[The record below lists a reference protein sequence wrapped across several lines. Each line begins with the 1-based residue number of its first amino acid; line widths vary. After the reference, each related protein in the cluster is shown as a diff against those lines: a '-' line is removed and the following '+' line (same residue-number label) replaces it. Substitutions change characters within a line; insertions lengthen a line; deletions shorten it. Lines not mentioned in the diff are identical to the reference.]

1 MRARATS
8 DDDAVVFDDDDD
20 QGVLGEALAWTCRMG
35 VRLAVVPLVVLAL
48 PALVRAAATF
58 ALAALAAF
66 SVALPFM
73 FALAVMTWRKL
84 THGAPAT
91 RFEPR
96 ASRPRD
102 ESVSANRPDV
112 PTGCDPDDGA
122 IRTVAVIGGG
132 AAGLAALRQMLS
144 RGLDATLFE
153 RADDVGGLWNYD
165 DPRASKVFNGV
176 VQNVTK
182 RHNRFSGHPAPARW
196 PLYLGHAH
204 TLEYLRS
211 YAEKHNLARHVRT
224 RREVTSCERRPDG
237 RFEVRHRPTPPPG
250 SVSRRDASP
259 SSVLR
264 ARDAAEGEIQTD
276 DANDAEETS
285 SAFATAR
292 ETVDAF
298 DAVCV
303 CTGQLSRP
311 NLPRVPGLETFPGR
325 VAHTSEYRVPSDFA
339 GARVLIVGTGAA
351 SGSDIAQDLCGCAAS
366 VTVSVRTE
374 RWILSRGLLAG
385 RPTWLLRA
393 SARVPAWLGVLLTL
407 YADWIP
413 CFRRL
418 SPGMTDSKDFLNA
431 VALGRVSLAKTV
443 RSVAGSTV
451 TFADGASADFDVVV
465 FATGFSREV
474 PFIHKS
480 LRPETR
486 GLYKGALVPS
496 EPRVGYCLF
505 VLPFGSHFQVAE
517 LQAAWLAQVWSGSLP
532 TPSVADMLRLAR
544 PVPVVAAH
552 EKLGEYHR
560 MQYLALLRPA
570 LFPLARWAWEDPVRL
585 FRAAW
590 ARYADP
596 VFEWDPN
603 ARDGNGAEDDGGLP
617 STRWKGFRFA

>member
-1 MRARATS
+1 M
-8 DDDAVVFDDDDD
+8 
-20 QGVLGEALAWTCRMG
+20 
-35 VRLAVVPLVVLAL
+35 
-48 PALVRAAATF
+48 
-58 ALAALAAF
+58 
-66 SVALPFM
+66 
-73 FALAVMTWRKL
+73 
-84 THGAPAT
+84 
-91 RFEPR
+91 
-96 ASRPRD
+96 
-102 ESVSANRPDV
+102 
-112 PTGCDPDDGA
+112 
-122 IRTVAVIGGG
+122 IGGG
-132 AAGLAALRQMLS
+132 AAGIAALRQMLS

-182 RHNRFSGHPAPARW
+182 RHNRFSGHAAPARW

-211 YAEKHNLARHVRT
+211 YAKKHNLMRHVRT

-237 RFEVRHRPTPPPG
+237 RFEVRHVAASPLG
-250 SVSRRDASP
+250 SVARRDASP
-259 SSVLR
+259 SSVLSR
-264 ARDAAEGEIQTD
+264 VDASPSSVLSRVEGEIRTD
-276 DANDAEETS
+276 DANDAAANAISTAAAVRETGE
-285 SAFATAR
+285 TG

-311 NLPRVPGLETFPGR
+311 NVPRVPGLETFPGR

-374 RWILSRGLLAG
+374 RWIISRLPRRSAHVVIARLRARARVARRPPHPVRGLDPYL
-385 RPTWLLRA
+385 
-393 SARVPAWLGVLLTL
+393 
-407 YADWIP
+407 
-413 CFRRL
+413 RRL

-443 RSVAGSTV
+443 RSVSGSTV
-451 TFADGASADFDVVV
+451 SFADGASADFDVVV
-465 FATGFSREV
+465 FATGFARDV
-474 PFIHKS
+474 PFIHRS

-505 VLPFGSHFQVAE
+505 VLPFGPHFQVAE
-517 LQAAWLAQVWSGSLP
+517 LQAAWLAEVWSGGLP

-544 PVPVVAAH
+544 RVPVVAAPD
-552 EKLGEYHR
+552 KLGEYHR

-570 LFPLARWAWEDPVRL
+570 VFPLARWAREDPVRL

-596 VFEWDPN
+596 VFEWDPEAR
-603 ARDGNGAEDDGGLP
+603 ARDENGAEDDGGVP

>member
-1 MRARATS
+1 M
-8 DDDAVVFDDDDD
+8 
-20 QGVLGEALAWTCRMG
+20 
-35 VRLAVVPLVVLAL
+35 
-48 PALVRAAATF
+48 
-58 ALAALAAF
+58 
-66 SVALPFM
+66 
-73 FALAVMTWRKL
+73 
-84 THGAPAT
+84 
-91 RFEPR
+91 
-96 ASRPRD
+96 
-102 ESVSANRPDV
+102 
-112 PTGCDPDDGA
+112 
-122 IRTVAVIGGG
+122 IGGG
-132 AAGLAALRQMLS
+132 AAGIAALRQMLS

-182 RHNRFSGHPAPARW
+182 RHNRFSGHAAPARW

-211 YAEKHNLARHVRT
+211 YAKKHNLMRHVRT

-237 RFEVRHRPTPPPG
+237 RFEVRHRATSPLG
-250 SVSRRDASP
+250 SVARRDASP
-259 SSVLR
+259 SSVLSR
-264 ARDAAEGEIQTD
+264 VDASPSSVLSRVEGEIRTD
-276 DANDAEETS
+276 DANDAAANAISTAAAVRETGE
-285 SAFATAR
+285 TG

-311 NLPRVPGLETFPGR
+311 NVPRVPGLETFR
-325 VAHTSEYRVPSDFA
+325 DASRTSEYRVPSDFA

-374 RWILSRGLLAG
+374 RWIISRGYLAG

-413 CFRRL
+413 YLRRL

-443 RSVAGSTV
+443 RSVSGSTV
-451 TFADGASADFDVVV
+451 SFADGASADFDVVV
-465 FATGFSREV
+465 FATGFARDV
-474 PFIHKS
+474 PFIHRS

-517 LQAAWLAQVWSGSLP
+517 LQAAWLAEVWSGGLP
-532 TPSVADMLRLAR
+532 TPSVADMLRLAGASR
-544 PVPVVAAH
+544 SSPRTLNSASITGCSTCVVKPAGVSAGSV
-552 EKLGEYHR
+552 GEGR
-560 MQYLALLRPA
+560 IQSGFSRGVGEVRGPGVRVGSGG
-570 LFPLARWAWEDPVRL
+570 AREGRE
-585 FRAAW
+585 RS
-590 ARYADP
+590 
-596 VFEWDPN
+596 
-603 ARDGNGAEDDGGLP
+603 GG
-617 STRWKGFRFA
+617 RWGGTVDAMEGFRFARWDTTTKPTRRSKVAVVVAGVTTAAA